1 MTYRLHL
8 DPALHATYKSL
19 PEEARQDLSV
29 LLLDALIDP
38 PSHSEPYGTDDGVM
52 RTIARSHVAGVILI
66 GDTEITLVQLT
77 YAG

>member
-8 DPALHATYKSL
+8 DPALHATYKAL
-19 PEEARQDLSV
+19 PDEARRDLSV
-29 LLLDALIDP
+29 LLLDALVDP
-38 PSHSEPYGTDDGVM
+38 LAHSERYGADDRMM

-77 YAG
+77 YVG